1 MSLKFRGGELYQ
13 RGRGIGGF
21 FRAIGNAFKP
31 LIRTAGSTIVRAANS
46 QSGRVLG
53 KALKEQALT
62 SVANLSADVLR
73 GNDLGESFN
82 NELASGRKNIA
93 NTIEN
98 VTKKKN
104 KRRSEPI
111 QRRSK
116 KVKQGNIK
124 SKLPMKYSDIN
135 SKDIFS

>member
-13 RGRGIGGF
+13 RGRGIGGL
-21 FRAIGNAFKP
+21 FRAIRNAFK
-31 LIRTAGSTIVRAANS
+31 LLLRTAGSSIVRAANS
-46 QSGRVLG
+46 QSGKVLG

-82 NELASGRKNIA
+82 NELASGRENIA

-98 VTKKKN
+98 VTKKNN
-104 KRRSEPI
+104 KRRNEPI

-116 KVKQGNIK
+116 KIRRGNVK
-124 SKLPMKYSDIN
+124 SKLAEKYKDVN